1 MSSQTISKTENLIEL
16 IERMPADSV
25 LTQHGVSWD
34 EYEELLNVVG
44 EANGRRISYDDGI
57 LQIMSPSSKHEKH
70 ARLIEHLVGLLSL
83 RLRIRVLYYGSS
95 TMKKRRKQK
104 GVEPDAC
111 FYVQNATLVG
121 TKDEIDFNTDPP
133 PDVVVEIDLHHE
145 SLSKFPIYAALG
157 VPEIWRY
164 DGVAL
169 TIHQL
174 LDEQYVASEA
184 SLSLPLLTSAILTE
198 FLARSPKQD
207 QYDILLA
214 FEEWL
219 KTQGAV
225 IPTISGDN

>member
-1 MSSQTISKTENLIEL
+1 MSTTISKAENLVEM
-16 IERMPADSV
+16 IERMPTDSV

-34 EYEELLNVVG
+34 EYEELLHVVG
-44 EANGRRISYDDGI
+44 ESSGLRVSYNNGT
-57 LQIMSPSSKHEKH
+57 LQIMSPSSKHEKQ

-95 TMKKRRKQK
+95 TIKKQRKQK

-121 TKDEIDFNTDPP
+121 TKDEIDFNVDPP

-164 DGVAL
+164 AGESL
-169 TIHQL
+169 TIYHL
-174 LDEQYVASEA
+174 RDEQYVTSEA
-184 SLSLPLLTSAILTE
+184 SLSLPLFTSAVLTE

-219 KTQGAV
+219 KLQQQ
-225 IPTISGDN
+225 

>member
-1 MSSQTISKTENLIEL
+1 MSTQTISKTENLVEM

-25 LTQHGVSWD
+25 LTQHGVSWE
-34 EYEELLNVVG
+34 EYEELLKAVG
-44 EANGRRISYDDGI
+44 EASGLRVSYDEGR
-57 LQIMSPSSKHEKH
+57 LQIMTLSHRHERSST
-70 ARLIEHLVGLLSL
+70 LIERIVDRVSGF
-83 RLRIRVLYYGSS
+83 LRIKVLFYGSA

-121 TKDEIDFNTDPP
+121 TKDEIDFNVDPP
-133 PDVVVEIDLHHE
+133 PDVVVEVDLHHE

-157 VPEIWRY
+157 VPEVWRY
-164 DGVAL
+164 DGDSL

-174 LDEQYVASEA
+174 REGQYVASEA
-184 SLSLPLLTSAILTE
+184 SLSLPLLTSAVLTE
-198 FLARSPKQD
+198 FLARSPKLD

-219 KTQGAV
+219 KTHQQ
-225 IPTISGDN
+225 

>member
-1 MSSQTISKTENLIEL
+1 MSTQTISKAENLVEM

-34 EYEELLNVVG
+34 EYEELLKAVG
-44 EANGRRISYDDGI
+44 EASGLRISYDEGR
-57 LQIMSPSSKHEKH
+57 LQIMTLSQRHE
-70 ARLIEHLVGLLSL
+70 RYSTLIERIVDRVSGF
-83 RLRIRVLYYGSS
+83 LRIKILFYGSA
-95 TMKKRRKQK
+95 TMKKQRKQK

-121 TKDEIDFNTDPP
+121 TKDEIDFNVDPP
-133 PDVVVEIDLHHE
+133 PDVVVEVDLHHE

-157 VPEIWRY
+157 VPEVWRY
-164 DGVAL
+164 DGDSL
-169 TIHQL
+169 TIYQL
-174 LDEQYVASEA
+174 RDEQYVASEA
-184 SLSLPLLTSAILTE
+184 SLSLPLFTSAVLTE

-219 KTQGAV
+219 KTQQQ
-225 IPTISGDN
+225 

>member
-1 MSSQTISKTENLIEL
+1 MSTQTISKTENLVEM

-25 LTQHGVSWD
+25 LTQHGISWD
-34 EYEELLNVVG
+34 EYEELLEAVG
-44 EANGRRISYDDGI
+44 EASGLRISYDEGR
-57 LQIMSPSSKHEKH
+57 LQIMTLSHRHE
-70 ARLIEHLVGLLSL
+70 RYSTLIERIVDRVSGF
-83 RLRIRVLYYGSS
+83 LRIKVLFYGSA
-95 TMKKRRKQK
+95 TMKKARKQK

-121 TKDEIDFNTDPP
+121 TKDEIDFNVDPP
-133 PDVVVEIDLHHE
+133 PDVVVEVDLHHE

-157 VPEIWRY
+157 VPEVWRY
-164 DGVAL
+164 DGDSL

-174 LDEQYVASEA
+174 HDEQYVASEA
-184 SLSLPLLTSAILTE
+184 SLSLPMLTGAVLTE

-219 KTQGAV
+219 KTHQQ
-225 IPTISGDN
+225 